1 RAHTHGHTQTST
13 HRTREGE
20 GERERER
27 THRSRDA
34 AGGFPRFRGGVMV
47 SEMDGW
53 NPLHTSTA
61 SLELNEHCLGGLFP
75 ICKKTQFHIHLR
87 IITVYSIQFHELR
100 SSPPDTPPFLHARQS
115 DASVVD
121 TVLTVASLCSVFL
134 TLLTGIYN
142 SCFLKSLFE
151 VDHSFEVR
159 LRGPVKRN
167 QMKHRNKQMRG
178 DRMGE
183 GTDEVDG
190 AKTTR
195 ISLSFPISAGLPGY
209 SAQKHCPL
217 IHSPSSSAAYDRDTS
232 DSTAWKEET
241 ARDKHL
247 SKASKLDCLPCSS
260 SSTVPID
267 LTAPV
272 SKNCKTVSF
281 SVAGSGTHFPTSALH
296 TSAKMDYSRETS
308 GSGLPNDYPEHS
320 TTETAHILFNLSA
333 RAFQGQLTKNL
344 ESSKGKKRKGN
355 SLHVELSLP
364 LPSINPPSSSS
375 SPPPLSPSSVSS
387 LTLPA
392 PSFHDSYRAVPKPEL
407 LCGVCHRLFSTA
419 SSLTVHM
426 RLHRGGR
433 VLSCRH
439 CGKAFIHNKRLQS
452 HEATCRQALPAF
464 PIQPKQEPLEEGEGE
479 KTGKAEEPEQ
489 DGQETGPGRPIKKGR
504 GLHGHHAGAVPH
516 SDGLRDEDHFVKV
529 VDGHI
534 IYFCSVCER
543 SYMTLSS
550 LKRHSNVHSWRRKYP
565 CHFCDKV
572 FALAEY
578 RTKHEVWH
586 TGERRYQCIFCWE
599 AFPTYYN
606 LKTHQKA
613 FHGISPGLISSEK
626 TANGGYKQKVN
637 ALKLYRLLPM
647 RSQKRPYK
655 TYSHALADGLLKPDS
670 SVNLPLPLDCSLPL
684 DASKLESFLK
694 DLHPQDIKP
703 DPDRF
708 LMKMG
713 TEQSKKLPTPHT
725 DTPAEVTEK
734 EGSDERLSGNSSG
747 KAKSLKSSEAAV
759 SSVITFGHSKPS
771 VIMHS
776 TALPSSVIVQRNKIC
791 SGDGKSPPESNQ
803 ATAKASQKLIKR
815 HSQKEHTHAHSRWD
829 TDISNTEDS
838 KIQQMTETLHKGRKT
853 HSKSELS
860 KAMPIS
866 VDSAVKGSGPLCQ
879 ITVRIGEEAIVKR
892 SISETDLRRD
902 KSPSLSKVKK
912 SNLLHEEQR
921 EQRHTHHHHRK
932 HHGHRRSSQEGREGE
947 PKWKNPR
954 LPGKVRKYFFRQEVR
969 EDRNDHDGEDNLWRP
984 YYSYKP
990 KRKALH
996 MQKAKSWQ
1004 RKMHYKRSLRLMRRA
1019 ERLMNHVNQ
1028 EVDGGQEKEEKD
1040 EVKEKEKEVIH
1051 HKEIKDNTQL
1061 LSVPSTTEQMEEEKG
1076 APGKPD
1082 SPISA
1087 ALSQSTLNTQHTIS
1101 SNIKQR
1107 WSGDQ
1112 ASECGSCGRW
1122 FSSSRKRD
1130 KHELTHLFEF
1140 VCLLCRAPFPSQTK
1154 LEEHQRTN
1162 HPKNKPLSTSAP
1174 CNSQSLSKEK
1184 AMELGE
1190 VGDVLNRRLLEKGSP
1205 VRLGRRPLTRYTCS
1219 QCDKVCKTAAA
1230 LNCHLKR
1237 HELSSTESVQQMQ
1250 GVQSHN
1256 SVIPETDKEQ
1266 SKDLDFTGEHAR
1278 SIPVINYLK
1287 KDSQQTE
1294 NQKVEGNEEHQKVC
1308 ANDSAKLPTFDKIH
1322 SPQFCTISPP
1332 TSPTLEKSNVIS
1344 PSLPSVLVMNGA
1356 ECLDFRT
1363 PEKRSLDAHDQ
1374 RKRSLTPTDKLSQVS
1389 QIQTAPKV
1397 RTEADPAVSMVLQ
1410 SVRCSALEQ
1419 EVETDTQRQEDI
1431 HSSDHLNNSQEA
1443 QDLRVFATSR
1453 ALNSSQAEDLSR
1465 QTILAREREL
1475 TQQTAHQYT
1484 INKRRSTNEEVTLI
1498 VPKEEPVSPVPS
1510 PTCSVIQTT
1519 HKGPYQ
1525 RHSQSPC
1532 HSPSPL
1538 NLQLR
1543 PHLEPNQLHQGM
1555 HRAEKQRP
1563 VFPTSSGRGSEPPS
1577 SCAVLH
1583 PQVPHSEQETKDS
1596 TSSTARDP
1604 HRESD
1609 YPIQEFA
1616 LPLIIPGGYCS
1627 SKKQEEQILMS
1638 YPPGPLPFGALGK
1651 MVPHTDSSKLPF
1663 YPDPYH
1669 LLYGP
1674 QLLPYPYSLAALP
1687 MALNMMA
1694 SGDKVEPLPFLPTLF
1709 NYAAAGAPFTGTV
1722 PHPLVVNPSLY
1733 NNSSSSSTKRDSG
1746 NP

>member
-1 RAHTHGHTQTST
+1 
-13 HRTREGE
+13 
-20 GERERER
+20 
-27 THRSRDA
+27 
-34 AGGFPRFRGGVMV
+34 MV

-53 NPLHTSTA
+53 NLLHTCTA
-61 SLELNEHCLGGLFP
+61 SLELNEHCLAGPTP
-75 ICKKTQFHIHLR
+75 ICEKTQFYIHLR
-87 IITVYSIQFHELR
+87 IITTLNIHFHELR
-100 SSPPDTPPFLHARQS
+100 SSPPVFSPFLHARQS
-115 DASVVD
+115 SAPVVD
-121 TVLTVASLCSVFL
+121 TVLAVTSFCSVVL
-134 TLLTGIYN
+134 TLLNGIVT
-142 SCFLKSLFE
+142 SCFFKNLFE
-151 VDHSFEVR
+151 VSHNFKVC
-159 LRGPVKRN
+159 LRELKERN

-190 AKTTR
+190 GKTTR
-195 ISLSFPISAGLPGY
+195 ISLSFPISAGLP
-209 SAQKHCPL
+209 SFSPKKHCPR
-217 IHSPSSSAAYDRDTS
+217 IHSPSSSVTYDRDDS
-232 DSTAWKEET
+232 DGTAWKEDT
-241 ARDKHL
+241 VRDKHL
-247 SKASKLDCLPCSS
+247 SKASKSECMPCSS
-260 SSTVPID
+260 TSTLPID

-272 SKNCKTVSF
+272 NKNCKPTLSF
-281 SVAGSGTHFPTSALH
+281 SVAGSGPHFPTSALH

-333 RAFQGQLTKNL
+333 RAFQGQLTKDV

-375 SPPPLSPSSVSS
+375 SPPPLSPSSVSP
-387 LTLPA
+387 LTLP
-392 PSFHDSYRAVPKPEL
+392 PSSFHDSYRAVPKPEL

-464 PIQPKQEPLEEGEGE
+464 PIQPKQEPLEEGEVEKKGE
-479 KTGKAEEPEQ
+479 AAEPEQ
-489 DGQETGPGRPIKKGR
+489 NGQETGPGRPIKKGR
-504 GLHGHHAGAVPH
+504 GLHGHHAGALPH

-565 CHFCDKV
+565 CHYCDKV

-655 TYSHALADGLLKPDS
+655 TYSHALADGLLKSDS
-670 SVNLPLPLDCSLPL
+670 SVNLPLPLDCSLPPTL
-684 DASKLESFLK
+684 DTSKLESFLK
-694 DLHPQDIKP
+694 DLHPEDIKP
-703 DPDRF
+703 DPERI
-708 LMKMG
+708 LIKMD
-713 TEQSKKLPTPHT
+713 TEKCKKLPTSHA
-725 DTPAEVTEK
+725 DTPP
-734 EGSDERLSGNSSG
+734 EGSEQEGSNERLSGNTSG
-747 KAKSLKSSEAAV
+747 KSKGSEAAV

-776 TALPSSVIVQRNKIC
+776 TGLPSSVIVQRNKIP
-791 SGDGKSPPESNQ
+791 SGEGKSTSESNQ
-803 ATAKASQKLIKR
+803 ASAMTSQKQIKK
-815 HSQKEHTHAHSRWD
+815 HSQKEHTHVHSRWATD
-829 TDISNTEDS
+829 TSNSDLKVS
-838 KIQQMTETLHKGRKT
+838 KIQPQTETLHKGRKAHT
-853 HSKSELS
+853 KSELN
-860 KAMPIS
+860 KALPIS
-866 VDSAVKGSGPLCQ
+866 VDSEVKGSGPLCQ

-892 SISETDLRRD
+892 SISETDLMRD
-902 KSPSLSKVKK
+902 KSPSLSKAKK
-912 SNLLHEEQR
+912 SNLPHEEQR
-921 EQRHTHHHHRK
+921 EQRHTHHHRRK

-954 LPGKVRKYFFRQEVR
+954 MPGKVRKYFFRQEVR
-969 EDRNDHDGEDNLWRP
+969 EDRNDQDGEDNLWRP

-990 KRKALH
+990 KRKTLH

-1019 ERLMNHVNQ
+1019 ERLMNHVNK
-1028 EVDGGQEKEEKD
+1028 EVDGGQEEEKD
-1040 EVKEKEKEVIH
+1040 ETKEEEKETIQH
-1051 HKEIKDNTQL
+1051 NEIKDNTQL
-1061 LSVPSTTEQMEEEKG
+1061 LSVPSTPEQKGEEKG
-1076 APGKPD
+1076 DAGTSDPPT
-1082 SPISA
+1082 SA
-1087 ALSQSTLNTQHTIS
+1087 ALSQSTLKTQYTVS

-1107 WSGDQ
+1107 WSADQ

-1154 LEEHQRTN
+1154 LEEHQKTN
-1162 HPKNKPLSTSAP
+1162 HPKIKPLSTSAP
-1174 CNSQSLSKEK
+1174 CNTQSSSKEN
-1184 AMELGE
+1184 ASDLGE
-1190 VGDVLNRRLLEKGSP
+1190 ASDVLNRRFLEKGSP

-1237 HELSSTESVQQMQ
+1237 HELGGSTENMQQMQ
-1250 GVQSHN
+1250 DVQNQN
-1256 SVIPETDKEQ
+1256 SVTPEIDKDQ
-1266 SKDLDFTGEHAR
+1266 SKDLDISEEHAR
-1278 SIPVINYLK
+1278 PIPVINYPK
-1287 KDSQQTE
+1287 TDPEQTD
-1294 NQKVEGNEEHQKVC
+1294 NQVGEGNAEHQEVD
-1308 ANDSAKLPTFDKIH
+1308 ASEIETFDKIH
-1322 SPQFCTISPP
+1322 SPQLCTLTSTASPI
-1332 TSPTLEKSNVIS
+1332 LERSKVIS

-1363 PEKRSLDAHDQ
+1363 PEKRSLDTHDQ
-1374 RKRSLTPTDKLSQVS
+1374 RRSLTPTDKVCQM
-1389 QIQTAPKV
+1389 QTAPKG
-1397 RTEADPAVSMVLQ
+1397 RAAADPPLSMALQ
-1410 SVRCSALEQ
+1410 SVRCSVLEQ
-1419 EVETDTQRQEDI
+1419 QVETDPQRHEDI
-1431 HSSDHLNNSQEA
+1431 HASNYLNNSQEA
-1443 QDLRVFATSR
+1443 QDLRVFAISR
-1453 ALNSSQAEDLSR
+1453 TACSSQAEDLSM
-1465 QTILAREREL
+1465 QTILARERAFV
-1475 TQQTAHQYT
+1475 QQTAHQYIT
-1484 INKRRSTNEEVTLI
+1484 NKRRSTDEEVTLI
-1498 VPKEEPVSPVPS
+1498 VPKEEPLSPVPS

-1519 HKGPYQ
+1519 QKGPSQ
-1525 RHSQSPC
+1525 KHSQSPC

-1543 PHLEPNQLHQGM
+1543 PQLEPNQSHPGM
-1555 HRAEKQRP
+1555 QRAEKQRP
-1563 VFPTSSGRGSEPPS
+1563 VLATSSGRGSEPPS
-1577 SCAVLH
+1577 SRAMLH

-1596 TSSTARDP
+1596 NYPMVRDP
-1604 HRESD
+1604 HREPD
-1609 YPIQEFA
+1609 YPVQEFA
-1616 LPLIIPGGYCS
+1616 LPLILPGGYCTG
-1627 SKKQEEQILMS
+1627 KKQEEQILMS
-1638 YPPGPLPFGALGK
+1638 YPPGPLSFGALGK

-1663 YPDPYH
+1663 YPDPY

-1694 SGDKVEPLPFLPTLF
+1694 SGDKVETLPFLPLF

-1722 PHPLVVNPSLY
+1722 PHPLVVNPNLY

>member
-1 RAHTHGHTQTST
+1 
-13 HRTREGE
+13 
-20 GERERER
+20 
-27 THRSRDA
+27 
-34 AGGFPRFRGGVMV
+34 
-47 SEMDGW
+47 MDGW
-53 NPLHTSTA
+53 NLLHTCTA
-61 SLELNEHCLGGLFP
+61 SLELNAHCLDGPTP
-75 ICKKTQFHIHLR
+75 ICEKTRFYIHLR
-87 IITVYSIQFHELR
+87 IITTTLSIHFQKLRPSPPVSSPFPHARR
-100 SSPPDTPPFLHARQS
+100 SSTP
-115 DASVVD
+115 VVD
-121 TVLTVASLCSVFL
+121 TVIAVTSFCSVVL
-134 TLLTGIYN
+134 TLLNGIVT
-142 SCFLKSLFE
+142 SCCLKNLFGE
-151 VDHSFEVR
+151 SRSFKVC
-159 LRGPVKRN
+159 LRGLEERS

-195 ISLSFPISAGLPGY
+195 ISLSFPISAGLPSF
-209 SAQKHCPL
+209 SAKKHCPL
-217 IHSPSSSAAYDRDTS
+217 IHPPSSSGTYDS
-232 DSTAWKEET
+232 DGSDGTAWKEESL
-241 ARDKHL
+241 RDKHL
-247 SKASKLDCLPCSS
+247 SKVSKSECLPCSS
-260 SSTVPID
+260 TSTLPID

-272 SKNCKTVSF
+272 NKNCKPTLSF
-281 SVAGSGTHFPTSALH
+281 SVAGSGSHFPTSALH
-296 TSAKMDYSRETS
+296 TSAKMDYSKETS
-308 GSGLPNDYPEHS
+308 GPGLSNDYPEHS

-333 RAFQGQLTKNL
+333 RAFQGQLTKDM

-364 LPSINPPSSSS
+364 LPSINQPSSSS
-375 SPPPLSPSSVSS
+375 SPPPLSPSSVSP
-387 LTLPA
+387 LTLP
-392 PSFHDSYRAVPKPEL
+392 PSTFHDSYRAVPKPEL

-452 HEATCRQALPAF
+452 HEATCRQALPAI
-464 PIQPKQEPLEEGEGE
+464 PIQPKQEPLEEGEVE
-479 KTGKAEEPEQ
+479 KIDEAAEPEEH
-489 DGQETGPGRPIKKGR
+489 GQEMGPGRHIKKGR
-504 GLHGHHAGAVPH
+504 GLHRHHAGELPE
-516 SDGLRDEDHFVKV
+516 SDELRDEDHFVKV

-565 CHFCDKV
+565 CHYCDKV

-655 TYSHALADGLLKPDS
+655 TYSHALAEGLLKPDS
-670 SVNLPLPLDCSLPL
+670 SVDLPLPLDCSLPPGL
-684 DASKLESFLK
+684 DTSKLESFLK
-694 DLHPQDIKP
+694 DLHSQDIKP
-703 DPDRF
+703 DPESI
-708 LMKMG
+708 LIKMG
-713 TEQSKKLPTPHT
+713 TEQSKKLPTSHT
-725 DTPAEVTEK
+725 DTPPEVSEQESTNEL
-734 EGSDERLSGNSSG
+734 LSGNTSG
-747 KAKSLKSSEAAV
+747 KAKGSEAAV

-776 TALPSSVIVQRNKIC
+776 TALPSSVIVQRNKISSC
-791 SGDGKSPPESNQ
+791 DGKSSSESNQ
-803 ATAKASQKLIKR
+803 ATAMTSKKQIKK
-815 HSQKEHTHAHSRWD
+815 HSQKEHTHVHSKWD
-829 TDISNTEDS
+829 TDTSNSDLKVS
-838 KIQQMTETLHKGRKT
+838 KIQPPTETLHKGRKA
-853 HSKSELS
+853 HSKSEFN
-860 KAMPIS
+860 KAVPIS
-866 VDSAVKGSGPLCQ
+866 VDSEVKGSGPLCQ

-902 KSPSLSKVKK
+902 KSPSLKTKK
-912 SNLLHEEQR
+912 SNEDQK

-932 HHGHRRSSQEGREGE
+932 HHGHRRSSQEGKEGE

-969 EDRNDHDGEDNLWRP
+969 EDRNDQDGEDNLWRP

-990 KRKALH
+990 KRKTLH
-996 MQKAKSWQ
+996 VQKAKRWQ

-1019 ERLMNHVNQ
+1019 ERLMNHVNK
-1028 EVDGGQEKEEKD
+1028 EVDGGQEEEEEKEEAK
-1040 EVKEKEKEVIH
+1040 EEEEEKESAQH
-1051 HKEIKDNTQL
+1051 NEIKEDTQL
-1061 LSVPSTTEQMEEEKG
+1061 LSTPSTPEQKGEEKED
-1076 APGKPD
+1076 PVKFDP
-1082 SPISA
+1082 PTTA
-1087 ALSQSTLNTQHTIS
+1087 ALPQSTLNTQYTSS

-1140 VCLLCRAPFPSQTK
+1140 VCMLCRAPFPSQTK

-1162 HPKNKPLSTSAP
+1162 HPKTKPPSTSTP
-1174 CNSQSLSKEK
+1174 CNPQSSSKEN
-1184 AMELGE
+1184 ASELGE
-1190 VGDVLNRRLLEKGSP
+1190 ANEVLNRRFLEKGSP
-1205 VRLGRRPLTRYTCS
+1205 GRLGRRPLTRYTCS

-1237 HELSSTESVQQMQ
+1237 HELGGSTESMQQVQDAQNI
-1250 GVQSHN
+1250 N
-1256 SVIPETDKEQ
+1256 SATPEIPEIRKN
-1266 SKDLDFTGEHAR
+1266 LDIVCEHAR
-1278 SIPVINYLK
+1278 PIPVITYPK
-1287 KDSQQTE
+1287 ADSEYTDNNQVAESNQQ
-1294 NQKVEGNEEHQKVC
+1294 VEHQH
-1308 ANDSAKLPTFDKIH
+1308 AGASEIETFDKIH
-1322 SPQFCTISPP
+1322 SPQMCTTTSAVSPIQER
-1332 TSPTLEKSNVIS
+1332 SKVIS
-1344 PSLPSVLVMNGA
+1344 PCLTSVLVMNGS

-1363 PEKRSLDAHDQ
+1363 PEKRSLDTHDQ
-1374 RKRSLTPTDKLSQVS
+1374 RRSHTPTEKVCQM
-1389 QIQTAPKV
+1389 QTAP
-1397 RTEADPAVSMVLQ
+1397 RGRAEADPTLSMALQ
-1410 SVRCSALEQ
+1410 SVRCSVLEQ
-1419 EVETDTQRQEDI
+1419 QAETDTHRHEDI

-1443 QDLRVFATSR
+1443 QDLRVFTLSR
-1453 ALNSSQAEDLSR
+1453 TACSSQAEDLSM
-1465 QTILAREREL
+1465 QTILARERVL
-1475 TQQTAHQYT
+1475 VQQTAHQY
-1484 INKRRSTNEEVTLI
+1484 IANKRRSTDEEVMLI
-1498 VPKEEPVSPVPS
+1498 VPKEEPLSPVPS

-1519 HKGPYQ
+1519 QKGPSQ
-1525 RHSQSPC
+1525 KHLQSPC

-1543 PHLEPNQLHQGM
+1543 PHLEPNQSHQGM
-1555 HRAEKQRP
+1555 QHAEKQRP
-1563 VFPTSSGRGSEPPS
+1563 ALLPTSSGRGSEPPS
-1577 SCAVLH
+1577 SRAMLH

-1596 TSSTARDP
+1596 NFSTARHP
-1604 HRESD
+1604 HGEPD
-1609 YPIQEFA
+1609 YPVQEYA
-1616 LPLIIPGGYCS
+1616 LPLILPGGYCTG
-1627 SKKQEEQILMS
+1627 KKQEEQILMS
-1638 YPPGPLPFGALGK
+1638 YPPGPLSFGALGK
-1651 MVPHTDSSKLPF
+1651 MVSHADSSKLPF

-1674 QLLPYPYSLAALP
+1674 QLLPYPYGLAALP

-1709 NYAAAGAPFTGTV
+1709 NYAAAGAPFAGTV
-1722 PHPLVVNPSLY
+1722 PHPLVVNPNLY
-1733 NNSSSSSTKRDSG
+1733 NNSSGSSTKRDSG

>member
-1 RAHTHGHTQTST
+1 
-13 HRTREGE
+13 
-20 GERERER
+20 
-27 THRSRDA
+27 
-34 AGGFPRFRGGVMV
+34 MV
-47 SEMDGW
+47 SDMDGW

-61 SLELNEHCLGGLFP
+61 FLELNKHCLTGAIP
-75 ICKKTQFHIHLR
+75 ICQKIQFYIHLR
-87 IITVYSIQFHELR
+87 IIPAYSILVHELK
-100 SSPPDTPPFLHARQS
+100 SSPPGSPLHAPEPPVPV
-115 DASVVD
+115 AD
-121 TVLTVASLCSVFL
+121 TVLVFTAFCSVFVTFL
-134 TLLTGIYN
+134 NGIYTC
-142 SCFLKSLFE
+142 CFLQSLLE
-151 VDHSFEVR
+151 ADHSLKARVR
-159 LRGPVKRN
+159 GL

-195 ISLSFPISAGLPGY
+195 ISLSFPISTGLPGY

-217 IHSPSSSAAYDRDTS
+217 IHSPPSPSDRDAT
-232 DSTAWKEET
+232 DGTAWKEET
-241 ARDKHL
+241 LRDKHL
-247 SKASKLDCLPCSS
+247 SKASKLDGLSCSS

-272 SKNCKTVSF
+272 SKNCKPTLSF
-281 SVAGSGTHFPTSALH
+281 SVAGSGPHFPTSALH

-308 GSGLPNDYPEHS
+308 GAGLPNDYPEHS

-333 RAFQGQLTKNL
+333 RAFQGQLTKDH

-375 SPPPLSPSSVSS
+375 SPPPLSPSSVSP
-387 LTLPA
+387 LTLP
-392 PSFHDSYRAVPKPEL
+392 PPPFHDSYQAVPKPEL

-452 HEATCRQALPAF
+452 HEATCRQALPAL
-464 PIQPKQEPLEEGEGE
+464 PIQPKQEPLEEGEVE
-479 KTGKAEEPEQ
+479 KTGKAAEPEQ
-489 DGQETGPGRPIKKGR
+489 LGQETGPGRPAKKGR
-504 GLHGHHAGAVPH
+504 GISGPEAGELAHG
-516 SDGLRDEDHFVKV
+516 DGLRDEDHFVKV

-565 CHFCDKV
+565 CHYCDKV

-655 TYSHALADGLLKPDS
+655 TYSHALAEGLLKADS
-670 SVNLPLPLDCSLPL
+670 SVNVPLPLDCSLPPNL
-684 DASKLESFLK
+684 DTSNLESFLK
-694 DLHPQDIKP
+694 DLHSQDIKP

-708 LMKMG
+708 LIKMG
-713 TEQSKKLPTPHT
+713 TEQSKKPPTLHT
-725 DTPAEVTEK
+725 ETPAEVGEK
-734 EGSDERLSGNSSG
+734 ERSDERLSGNSS
-747 KAKSLKSSEAAV
+747 AKTKTLKVSEAAV
-759 SSVITFGHSKPS
+759 SSVITFGHNKPS

-776 TALPSSVIVQRNKIC
+776 TALPSSVIVQRNKFP
-791 SGDGKSPPESNQ
+791 SGDGKSSPESNQ
-803 ATAKASQKLIKR
+803 TTAKSSQKLIKK

-829 TDISNTEDS
+829 AGTSNTEVT
-838 KIQQMTETLHKGRKT
+838 KIQQPTETLRKGRKS

-860 KAMPIS
+860 KAVPIS
-866 VDSAVKGSGPLCQ
+866 VDSEVKGSGPLCQ

-892 SISETDLRRD
+892 SISETDLMRD
-902 KSPSLSKVKK
+902 KSPNLSKAKK
-912 SNLLHEEQR
+912 NNLPHEDQR
-921 EQRHTHHHHRK
+921 EQRHAHHHHRK
-932 HHGHRRSSQEGREGE
+932 HHSHRRSSQEGREE
-947 PKWKNPR
+947 ERKWKNSR

-969 EDRNDHDGEDNLWRP
+969 EDRNNHDGEDNLWRP

-990 KRKALH
+990 KRKTLH
-996 MQKAKSWQ
+996 MQKTKSWQ
-1004 RKMHYKRSLRLMRRA
+1004 RKMHYKRSLRLMKRA
-1019 ERLMNHVNQ
+1019 ERLMNHVNK
-1028 EVDGGQEKEEKD
+1028 EADDGQEEGKEDTNE
-1040 EVKEKEKEVIH
+1040 EKEKELIH
-1051 HKEIKDNTQL
+1051 QKEVKDDAQF
-1061 LSVPSTTEQMEEEKG
+1061 LSAPSPTEQKEEEKESLG
-1076 APGKPD
+1076 RRDAPV
-1082 SPISA
+1082 SA
-1087 ALSQSTLNTQHTIS
+1087 ASSQSTWNTQYTAS

-1140 VCLLCRAPFPSQTK
+1140 VCMLCRAPFPSQTK

-1162 HPKNKPLSTSAP
+1162 HPKNKPLSTSAS
-1174 CNSQSLSKEK
+1174 CNSQSSSKEN

-1190 VGDVLNRRLLEKGSP
+1190 VGYVANRRVLEKGSP
-1205 VRLGRRPLTRYTCS
+1205 ARLGRRPLTRYTCS

-1237 HELSSTESVQQMQ
+1237 HELGSSTDSMQQMQ

-1256 SVIPETDKEQ
+1256 SLTPETDKDQ
-1266 SKDLDFTGEHAR
+1266 RKDLDVSGEHAWP
-1278 SIPVINYLK
+1278 IPVINYPK
-1287 KDSQQTE
+1287 SDSQQTD
-1294 NQKVEGNEEHQKVC
+1294 QGGKGNVEHQKGGASDC
-1308 ANDSAKLPTFDKIH
+1308 AKQATLDKIH
-1322 SPQFCTISPP
+1322 SPQRCTVSPP
-1332 TSPTLEKSNVIS
+1332 ASPTLERSKVIS

-1374 RKRSLTPTDKLSQVS
+1374 RKRSRTPTDKLNQDH
-1389 QIQTAPKV
+1389 QMHTAPKF
-1397 RTEADPAVSMVLQ
+1397 RPEPDPPVSMALQ
-1410 SVRCSALEQ
+1410 SSVRSSILEQ
-1419 EVETDTQRQEDI
+1419 VAETDTQRHGDV
-1431 HSSDHLNNSQEA
+1431 HTSDHLNNSQEA
-1443 QDLRVFATSR
+1443 QDLRVFAMPR
-1453 ALNSSQAEDLSR
+1453 AAYSSQAEDLTM

-1475 TQQTAHQYT
+1475 AQQTAHQYNV
-1484 INKRRSTNEEVTLI
+1484 NKRRSTDEEVTLI
-1498 VPKEEPVSPVPS
+1498 VPKEEPLSPVPS

-1519 HKGPYQ
+1519 QKRPSH
-1525 RHSQSPC
+1525 RHSQSPR

-1543 PHLEPNQLHQGM
+1543 PHLEPNHSHQGM

-1563 VFPTSSGRGSEPPS
+1563 VLATSSGLASEPPS
-1577 SCAVLH
+1577 SRSMLH
-1583 PQVPHSEQETKDS
+1583 LQVPHSEPETKDS
-1596 TSSTARDP
+1596 TSSAVRDP
-1604 HRESD
+1604 CRESD
-1609 YPIQEFA
+1609 YPVQEFA
-1616 LPLIIPGGYCS
+1616 LPLILPGGYCS

-1638 YPPGPLPFGALGK
+1638 YPPGPLSFGALGK

>member
-1 RAHTHGHTQTST
+1 
-13 HRTREGE
+13 
-20 GERERER
+20 
-27 THRSRDA
+27 
-34 AGGFPRFRGGVMV
+34 MV

-53 NPLHTSTA
+53 NPLYNNIA
-61 SLELNEHCLGGLFP
+61 SLELNKHCLASTAP
-75 ICKKTQFHIHLR
+75 ICEKTQCFVHLR
-87 IITVYSIQFHELR
+87 IIITYRIQFDP
-100 SSPPDTPPFLHARQS
+100 PPDNPHFLHTHQPSAP
-115 DASVVD
+115 VVD
-121 TVLTVASLCSVFL
+121 PVFAFTSLSSVFL
-134 TLLTGIYN
+134 TLLNSIYF
-142 SCFLKSLFE
+142 SCLLKSLFT
-151 VDHSFEVR
+151 VDHSFKAR
-159 LRGPVKRN
+159 LRGLEEKN

-190 AKTTR
+190 SKTTR
-195 ISLSFPISAGLPGY
+195 ISLSFPLSAGLPGF
-209 SAQKHCPL
+209 SSQKHCPL
-217 IHSPSSSAAYDRDTS
+217 IHSSSVAYNKDAS
-232 DSTAWKEET
+232 DGPAWKEET
-241 ARDKHL
+241 LREKNL
-247 SKASKLDCLPCSS
+247 SKGSKLDCLPGSS

-267 LTAPV
+267 LTGPV
-272 SKNCKTVSF
+272 SKNCKPTLSF
-281 SVAGSGTHFPTSALH
+281 SVAGSGPHFPTSALH

-308 GSGLPNDYPEHS
+308 GTGLPNDYPENS

-333 RAFQGQLTKNL
+333 RAFQGQLTKDV

-364 LPSINPPSSSS
+364 LPSINPPSTSS
-375 SPPPLSPSSVSS
+375 SPPPLSPSSVSP
-387 LTLPA
+387 LTLPS
-392 PSFHDSYRAVPKPEL
+392 PSFHDSYQAVPKPEL

-464 PIQPKQEPLEEGEGE
+464 PIQPKQEPLEEGEVE
-479 KTGKAEEPEQ
+479 KTGETEEPEQ
-489 DGQETGPGRPIKKGR
+489 NGQETGPGRPIKKGR
-504 GLHGHHAGAVPH
+504 GLRGHHTGELP

-565 CHFCDKV
+565 CHYCDKV

-655 TYSHALADGLLKPDS
+655 TYSQALADGLLKPDS
-670 SVNLPLPLDCSLPL
+670 SIDLSLPVDCSIPPNLNT
-684 DASKLESFLK
+684 SELESFLK
-694 DLHPQDIKP
+694 DLHSQDIKP
-703 DPDRF
+703 DPDRIRV
-708 LMKMG
+708 K
-713 TEQSKKLPTPHT
+713 TRKEQSKKETTPTY
-725 DTPAEVTEK
+725 AEVSE
-734 EGSDERLSGNSSG
+734 EEMADENLSGNSSG
-747 KAKSLKSSEAAV
+747 KAKTLKNSEAAA
-759 SSVITFGHSKPS
+759 SSVITFGHCKPS

-776 TALPSSVIVQRNKIC
+776 KAFPSSVIVQRNE
-791 SGDGKSPPESNQ
+791 SPTGDLESPPESNQ
-803 ATAKASQKLIKR
+803 AATKASQKLIKK
-815 HSQKEHTHAHSRWD
+815 HSQKEHTDANSRWD
-829 TDISNTEDS
+829 VDSSNTEVS
-838 KIQQMTETLHKGRKT
+838 KIQPAPEALNKGRKS
-853 HSKSELS
+853 HSKGEVS
-860 KAMPIS
+860 KALPVS
-866 VDSAVKGSGPLCQ
+866 VDSEVKGSGPLCQ

-892 SISETDLRRD
+892 SISETDLMRD
-902 KSPSLSKVKK
+902 KNPSLNKAKK
-912 SNLLHEEQR
+912 SNLLHEDHR

-932 HHGHRRSSQEGREGE
+932 HHGHRRSSQEGREGDS
-947 PKWKNPR
+947 KWKNPR

-990 KRKALH
+990 KRKTLH
-996 MQKAKSWQ
+996 MQKAKNWQ

-1028 EVDGGQEKEEKD
+1028 EVDGGKEQEEEKEEA
-1040 EVKEKEKEVIH
+1040 EKEVN
-1051 HKEIKDNTQL
+1051 KDIKDKTEFH
-1061 LSVPSTTEQMEEEKG
+1061 STPSTTEQNKGETG
-1076 APGKPD
+1076 APKQLDP
-1082 SPISA
+1082 SISA
-1087 ALSQSTLNTQHTIS
+1087 ALSQSTLSTQQTVS
-1101 SNIKQR
+1101 SNNKQH

-1154 LEEHQRTN
+1154 LEEHQRTS
-1162 HPKNKPLSTSAP
+1162 HPKNKPLSTSSP
-1174 CNSQSLSKEK
+1174 SNSQSLRKENVTG
-1184 AMELGE
+1184 LGE
-1190 VGDVLNRRLLEKGSP
+1190 VDDVLNRRFLEKSSL
-1205 VRLGRRPLTRYTCS
+1205 VRLGKRPLTRYTCS
-1219 QCDKVCKTAAA
+1219 HCDKVCKTAAA

-1237 HELSSTESVQQMQ
+1237 HELGSSTENLQQMQ
-1250 GVQSHN
+1250 SIQNHN
-1256 SVIPETDKEQ
+1256 SVTAETEKAQ
-1266 SKDLDFTGEHAR
+1266 SKGLDNTVEIAR
-1278 SIPVINYLK
+1278 SVPVINYPK
-1287 KDSQQTE
+1287 ADSQQTE
-1294 NQKVEGNEEHQKVC
+1294 KQMGESNVEHQD
-1308 ANDSAKLPTFDKIH
+1308 AGASDSAKQATFDRIH
-1322 SPQFCTISPP
+1322 SPQLCNISSA
-1332 TSPTLEKSNVIS
+1332 TSPTLERSKVIS
-1344 PSLPSVLVMNGA
+1344 PSLPSVLVMNGS

-1363 PEKRSLDAHDQ
+1363 PEKRCLDAQNQ
-1374 RKRSLTPTDKLSQVS
+1374 RKRSLTPTEKLSQVC
-1389 QIQTAPKV
+1389 QIQTTSKV
-1397 RTEADPAVSMVLQ
+1397 RTETDTPVSMELQ
-1410 SVRCSALEQ
+1410 SVKCSVLEPV
-1419 EVETDTQRQEDI
+1419 VETHIHRQGNI
-1431 HSSDHLNNSQEA
+1431 HSSDQLNNSQEA
-1443 QDLRVFATSR
+1443 QDLRVFNISR
-1453 ALNSSQAEDLSR
+1453 AAYSSEAEDLSM

-1475 TQQTAHQYT
+1475 AQQTAHQYS
-1484 INKRRSTNEEVTLI
+1484 INKKRSVDEEVTLV
-1498 VPKEEPVSPVPS
+1498 VPKEEPLSPVPS

-1519 HKGPYQ
+1519 QKRPSQ

-1532 HSPSPL
+1532 PSPSPL

-1543 PHLEPNQLHQGM
+1543 PHLEPNQSHQGI
-1555 HRAEKQRP
+1555 HRAEKQRS
-1563 VFPTSSGRGSEPPS
+1563 VLPTSSGRGSVPPS
-1577 SCAVLH
+1577 SRVVLH
-1583 PQVPHSEQETKDS
+1583 PQVPHTEPETKES
-1596 TSSTARDP
+1596 TSSTLRDP

-1609 YPIQEFA
+1609 YPVQEFA

-1627 SKKQEEQILMS
+1627 TKKQEEQILMS
-1638 YPPGPLPFGALGK
+1638 YPPGSLSFGALGK